1 MSDALKTLLQSV
13 EQEELTQEQE
23 VDLNRRIGDR
33 KAAVQGALEALE
45 QSLVIMVDSIVN
57 AKVDGNSRLRSVL
70 MLQDDLFGGDVR
82 LKHVRATH
90 DFLTAQVSDEE
101 HPSVHKQYVL
111 CVCSLVW
118 VWVLLGW
125 VLLLLVLLVVVV
137 LLLVLS
143 GKLFNQHGHDLTRWH
158 ASIILVVLQH
168 RYSKDE
174 SIMLIVLQYRHSKA
188 LQQNH

>member
-13 EQEELTQEQE
+13 EQEELTLEL
-23 VDLNRRIGDR
+23 VADLNRRIGDR
-33 KAAVQGALEALE
+33 KAAVQGTLEALE
-45 QSLVIMVDSIVN
+45 QSLVIMVDSIVS
-57 AKVDGNSRLRSVL
+57 AKVDGNSRLWSVL

-118 VWVLLGW
+118 VLLVW
-125 VLLLLVLLVVVV
+125 VLLLLELLVVVV
-137 LLLVLS
+137 LLLVFS
-143 GKLFNQHGHDLTRWH
+143 GNLFHQHGHDLTRWH